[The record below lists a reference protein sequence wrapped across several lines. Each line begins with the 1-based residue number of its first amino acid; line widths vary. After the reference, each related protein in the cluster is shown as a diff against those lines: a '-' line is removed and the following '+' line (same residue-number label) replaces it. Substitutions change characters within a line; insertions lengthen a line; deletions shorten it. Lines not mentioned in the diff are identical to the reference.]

1 LSADIPEKQ
10 GCGGRLFKCSSNAW
24 EYRMTESLGKE
35 HIELMEVFLKYW
47 QLKDEWAILIQG
59 FTNQNALI
67 SNLADKRHHSS
78 TAAFISWIRYWISLT
93 HCDGECPYFKQVSD
107 ILGSSARSYRKPHTQ
122 GINNIEEA
130 TAKLR
135 AIPLQDW
142 NMQDKPKLRA
152 QLFRCLGHPER

>member
-1 LSADIPEKQ
+1 
-10 GCGGRLFKCSSNAW
+10 
-24 EYRMTESLGKE
+24 MTESLGKE

-107 ILGSSARSYRKPHTQ
+107 NLGSSARSYRKPHTQ

>member
-1 LSADIPEKQ
+1 MRANIQETP
-10 GCGGRLFKCSSNAW
+10 GCEGRLFECSSNAW
-24 EYRMTESLGKE
+24 EYRMTESLGQK
-35 HIELMEVFLKYW
+35 HIELMKVFLKYW

-93 HCDGECPYFKQVSD
+93 HCDGKCPYFKQV
-107 ILGSSARSYRKPHTQ
+107 LELLKSSARSYREPHAQ
-122 GINNIEEA
+122 GIKNIEEA
-130 TAKLR
+130 TAKLC

-142 NMQDKPKLRA
+142 NMQDKPYLRA
-152 QLFRCLGHPER
+152 ELFRCLGHPER